1 MMKIENYVKVTS
13 QSNLPTTGEIPEK
26 ILNDNE
32 LQKCRKILQ
41 QDGEKYTDEEIQI
54 IYNYLSEMAEISVS
68 EYLKTCNYEESGFN
82 VKGEFR

>member
-1 MMKIENYVKVTS
+1 MKIENYVKVTF
-13 QSNLPTTGEIPEK
+13 QNNLPTTGEIPEK
-26 ILNDNE
+26 SLNDNE

-68 EYLKTCNYEESGFN
+68 EYLKTCNHEESDFN